1 VGALVAHYIGVVP
14 KASPVAKEA
23 ARVLLEAFCY
33 DLQPGVGKA
42 GKMIVINYPYDR
54 QRSDYHPAEAPKEI
68 AALRSLVDAKYRLPE
83 WMLALRPTVD
93 KGYCIPDPLT
103 WQRVSD
109 IVGIEFQKYLN
120 EDITAEE
127 ALGRAKRQMEE
138 LYR

>member
-1 VGALVAHYIGVVP
+1 
-14 KASPVAKEA
+14 
-23 ARVLLEAFCY
+23 
-33 DLQPGVGKA
+33 
-42 GKMIVINYPYDR
+42 
-54 QRSDYHPAEAPKEI
+54 
-68 AALRSLVDAKYRLPE
+68 VDPKYRLPE

-127 ALGRAKRQMEE
+127 ALGRARKQVEE